1 MKKLLSICFLSIF
14 LMMFSAQA
22 QVDCCF
28 QLSNP
33 SADTLTGIANMPNGL
48 PLTHTMT
55 TPNHRGFVS
64 NIDLMFSN
72 DNCLGIDYN
81 TGKVSIELELW
92 CDGRNIVEDP
102 DELSRYCDITLQ
114 TFYNELHWVG
124 TAMDGH
130 NYPFAYEYPG
140 AVPIYPGTYQIS
152 NIAFDYFYFKFLVN
166 TQTRLQIN
174 WKQAVRHVMLVVHV
188 RERLHGTD
196 NELYWDGQQRENLGG
211 HQSHP
216 GAILASDTLD
226 NDPIV
231 ELNDTI
237 KDCEPV
243 TVGMPAYTMD
253 TTGTYVIAY
262 VDTSCG
268 YRIDS
273 IVTYDYTHYV
283 HPTTPTLS
291 DSTIRYCQKGD
302 ATPLT
307 LPAEPNPALAD
318 HVADIVPYWYFAAED
333 SFYYAASFTPVTD
346 TTAGNYYY
354 YVKRHDNVTG
364 CESEIDTFIVTINP
378 NPATPV
384 VTDTLVEYCVGET
397 AVALSYP
404 APAGQQVLWG
414 TSSDDI
420 TSTAAPVPTTTAA
433 GRTIYYLKLQDTTT
447 VNRCVSEGYDSIAVE
462 VYTNPTVTITIDND
476 TLCYGEKASMSAA
489 PTTWT
494 TYQWQQDGVDVTD
507 STNTTFSYTNNVADT
522 TTFKFS
528 VVVSDLH
535 VVKSCTAK
543 DSVSVL
549 AYPEMGAPTVTFTD
563 TTVCGPT
570 EVTFEAT
577 PGAHASSANWYDAA
591 YQLLAADTVKYTAT
605 FEKTD
610 TIYVSSINDYGCET
624 PQTQWVR
631 IIVTVDTI
639 PAITLKQYDTVCA
652 GVDLM
657 IYSSVVSSYTPVT
670 YAWTGT
676 GLVAPLYEDSV
687 KFNYNIAG
695 DYTDTL
701 TVTDTKGCYNTATIQ
716 VHVDTLPVIVAGV
729 NYTIQNDSYCVGHNG
744 EIIFTTPEYVHY
756 SIKNGTT
763 WQDTARFLNLP
774 FDEYQLLVEDANGC
788 KNNPAVI
795 DSVKDARAHIVPV
808 LTMTP
813 NTYCDSTKFDGTIAV
828 TSVTPASES
837 YKYYYTKGAYTSP
850 QQIDTLL
857 VGLEHGFYT
866 VFAIDTITG
875 CQGSDTITVGLTQEP
890 AHGSVTAAREI
901 CFEKNNYVIFTPAD
915 TSVVFDYWTWTYSD
929 TTKVLDPTVYKDT
942 FDIYGF
948 TAGIHGFEAHF
959 HDTVTK
965 CTGTF
970 RDTVR
975 VIGVNVS
982 LEVNPNTTVCEF
994 DTVTVYCKYEPLE
1007 GYPGDPVDHL
1017 VLYQWTARYYE
1028 YAGGVDTIKVSPSHQ
1043 KNKVSIIVEDNH
1055 GCRTTTER
1063 SLSVRAL
1070 PTIAVTGPRNYCDS
1084 ATSDLTAYY
1093 DASYI
1098 YRWIMESDTISTD
1111 YHFNKMLGTNDTTVV
1126 LRVKDDLNCVNDST
1140 IAIHMVHIPAAPV
1153 FTPNSLYFCDNSVT
1167 VVPPTPAFGTFNW
1180 VSDDPNVKK
1189 QTGDYSAY
1197 VVHTENSV
1205 SCYSDTSKVHV
1216 NITGAPYFTVE
1227 TRYNSETTVDT
1238 AYTRC
1243 YTATP
1248 ADTVHITVNPAASA
1262 TLAYEYWLDG
1272 NPATADMVIT
1282 DTLPGVYTYA
1292 IRIKAT
1298 ATHPTTTCDHDTTLH
1313 YVLTINALPSVAP
1326 SDFPN
1331 SYNGGDS
1338 TIFYCEGST
1347 LTYSFTAPT
1356 DCILHYDS
1364 LTGTTVPTD
1373 TGAHT
1378 LYVTRTD
1385 VTPNCTNTFPYRIVE
1400 VPTPVDTIISKDAS
1414 DLCGGTTF
1422 EDTIVARIKNTIPA
1436 SYTRLFTWNEGT
1448 EIEKTVDADTL
1459 YYTFTH
1465 SDTVTVKVG
1474 VKVENGIYGATCY
1487 KSPLDSVIVLFQ
1499 PKPSDPVMSTSVSGY
1514 VKPDSISYCDGASF
1528 AITAADFTTSTGAS
1542 ITMVDGNIIPSSAT
1556 DTIYRV
1562 VANNNLPPQC
1572 PSDTLY
1578 VKVHKKRTPVL
1589 PLTDSVFYCANT
1601 TPSYTFTKVHADD
1614 TISYYKGTVL
1624 LPSQLLPSQ
1633 PDTAGTFFMHVV
1645 DKLEGCSKDTT
1656 FEIVEI
1662 PNPTATLVSVTNWNN
1677 DSICEGT
1684 TIDRTYTF
1692 NITPNVVRAA
1702 KETFTW
1708 KDISS
1713 TTNTANLTATPTADT
1728 SVTFI
1733 YHLVDTFSNAVS
1745 TIACAYN
1752 FDTTVHYTFFHTPV
1766 INTLVSDTA
1775 FCAGDSIV
1783 VIDND
1788 FFSLGA
1794 YGDTIVAPDT
1804 TIFKAASGT
1813 VVGYAAYKSF
1823 LSCKSAD
1830 STINVVRNELPF
1842 VNIINPA
1849 ANDTTICKGDTAFL
1863 VVTGAVDYLWSTGSD
1878 NDTIPAID
1886 SIKYYVTGTDANGC
1900 KNVDSVKV
1908 NFHPLFDIVLSND
1921 TTVCIDSAAVITAT
1935 VTGPSTSYTMT
1946 WYQDNST
1953 TPLYAAVS
1961 GASPLSDTHTVT
1973 PPASAI
1979 VDGKPVPTL
1988 YKVEVEDAYGC
1999 SLESKNIKV
2008 SVTDRAKF
2016 EFYTIGGTDQLDHYL
2031 EVSSNNQSGFDMII
2045 RKNCW
2050 DENELVFVD
2059 VQVYGPDGNPMT
2071 DAQLGEVMDFYSGN
2085 YNFNYDFEL
2094 TPANAPS
2101 VYGTGMHDNNAQGAS
2116 HFFPYSRVITSS
2128 PEHYSWFYMHFLS
2141 ERRITVRTGAWKT
2154 GAQGRY
2160 TMSFAVIRTTY
2171 ANNASEIGIPYMGAK
2186 LIGGAGGHNNFVK
2199 DTIALDVFTFYV
2211 DTTYAGYGNDNFDNT
2226 PSTPAV
2232 ITPAIDEENVA
2243 EALNMNVYPNPAS
2256 NNVNVVLSGV
2266 KGQTVLT
2273 VHDMSGKVVSNM
2285 RVDIDDNN
2293 QIINIPVSDYSQ
2305 GIYFIKV
2312 VNGSAVM
2319 TKKLIIAR

>member
-1 MKKLLSICFLSIF
+1 
-14 LMMFSAQA
+14 MFSAQA

-55 TPNHRGFVS
+55 TPNRRGFVS

-72 DNCLGIDYN
+72 DNCLGIDYD
-81 TGKVSIELELW
+81 TSKVSIELELW
-92 CDGRNIVEDP
+92 CDGQNIVEDP
-102 DELSRYCDITLQ
+102 DVLSRYCDITLQ
-114 TFYNELHWVG
+114 TFYNELHWLG
-124 TAMDGH
+124 TPMDGH

-166 TQTRLQIN
+166 TRTRLQIN
-174 WKQAVRHVMLVVHV
+174 WKQAVRHVMLVVHI
-188 RERLHGTD
+188 RERLHGTN

-216 GAILASDTLD
+216 GIILASDTLD

-243 TVGMPAYTMD
+243 PVGMPAYTMD

-307 LPAEPNPALAD
+307 LPAEPNSALVD

-333 SFYYAASFTPVTD
+333 SFYYAATFTPKTD
-346 TTAGNYYY
+346 TVAGNYLYF
-354 YVKRHDNVTG
+354 VKRHDNVTS

-384 VTDTLVEYCVGET
+384 VNDTLVEYCVGET

-420 TSTAAPVPTTTAA
+420 TSTVAPVPTTTAA

-447 VNRCVSEGYDSIAVE
+447 VNRCVSEGYDSIAVA
-462 VYTNPTVTITIDND
+462 VYANPTVAITIDND

-676 GLVAPLYEDSV
+676 GLVAPLDEDSV
-687 KFNYNIAG
+687 RFNYTIAG

-701 TVTDTKGCYNTATIQ
+701 TVRDIKNCFNTATIQ
-716 VHVDTLPVIVAGV
+716 IHVDSLPVIALGV

-744 EIIFTTPEYVHY
+744 EIIFTTPEYVRY
-756 SIKNGTT
+756 SINNGTT
-763 WQDTARFLNLP
+763 WQDTAKFLNLP

-813 NTYCDSTKFDGTIAV
+813 NTYCDITKFDGTIAV

-837 YKYYYTKGAYTSP
+837 YKYYYIKGANTSA
-850 QQIDTLL
+850 QQLDTLFE
-857 VGLEHGFYT
+857 GLEHGFYT
-866 VFAIDTITG
+866 VFAVDTITG

-901 CFEKNNYVIFTPAD
+901 CFEKNNNVIFTPGD

-959 HDTVTK
+959 HDTITK
-965 CTGTF
+965 CTGSF

-975 VIGVNVS
+975 VIGVNIS
-982 LEVNPNTTVCEF
+982 LEVSPNATVCEF

-1070 PTIAVTGPRNYCDS
+1070 PTVSATGPRIYCDG
-1084 ATSDLTAYY
+1084 ATTDLTAYY
-1093 DASYI
+1093 NSSYI
-1098 YRWIMESDTISTD
+1098 YRWIMESDTIS
-1111 YHFNKMLGTNDTTVV
+1111 YNHHFNKVLGNRDTTVV

-1140 IAIHMVHIPAAPV
+1140 FSIHMVHVPGAPV
-1153 FTPNSLYFCDNSVT
+1153 FTPDTQYFCDNAVT
-1167 VVPPTPAFGTFNW
+1167 VDTTAQNTPKIGTFTW
-1180 VSDDPNVKK
+1180 LTESPNVAKISGTYAA
-1189 QTGDYSAY
+1189 QY
-1197 VVHTENSV
+1197 VNTESGV
-1205 SCYSDTSKVHV
+1205 SCYSANDTVVVKV
-1216 NITGAPYFTVE
+1216 TGAPVFT
-1227 TRYNSETTVDT
+1227 TAIRYNSETAIDT
-1238 AYTRC
+1238 THVRC
-1243 YTATP
+1243 VAP
-1248 ADTVHITVNPAASA
+1248 GAGDTLHISVNPAASA
-1262 TLAYEYWLDG
+1262 TLSYSYKLNGVDSAA
-1272 NPATADMVIT
+1272 NMIIT
-1282 DTLPGVYTYA
+1282 RTEPGIYVDTIY
-1292 IRIKAT
+1292 IKAT
-1298 ATHPTTTCDHDTTLH
+1298 ATHPTTTCEKDTTIYYTLR
-1313 YVLTINALPSVAP
+1313 VNALPTAP
-1326 SDFPN
+1326 TNFPN

-1338 TIFYCEGST
+1338 TIFYCQGGAAVYDFTTGLAANQIVTYNGS
-1347 LTYSFTAPT
+1347 
-1356 DCILHYDS
+1356 
-1364 LTGTTVPTD
+1364 TTVPTSAATGIALKVTD
-1373 TGAHT
+1373 TMTH
-1378 LYVTRTD
+1378 
-1385 VTPNCTNTFPYRIVE
+1385 CSNTFYYDIVE
-1400 VPTPVDTIISKDAS
+1400 VPTPTVKLTSTLADDCSDTLRGKVIATVTPAYDA
-1414 DLCGGTTF
+1414 TF
-1422 EDTIVARIKNTIPA
+1422 ERVYTWTPATVDPASPHSRYENTDTVTYTFRAPNDTIVTAHVTINAVSGPEA
-1436 SYTRLFTWNEGT
+1436 SYSAFCVSADSSFIVTFQPAPDKPELKDTFTWY
-1448 EIEKTVDADTL
+1448 AD
-1459 YYTFTH
+1459 
-1465 SDTVTVKVG
+1465 
-1474 VKVENGIYGATCY
+1474 I
-1487 KSPLDSVIVLFQ
+1487 DSAAYCAGEAI
-1499 PKPSDPVMSTSVSGY
+1499 
-1514 VKPDSISYCDGASF
+1514 SISA
-1528 AITAADFTTSTGAS
+1528 TDFTTSTGATVS
-1542 ITMVDGNIIPSSAT
+1542 IVGYT
-1556 DTIYRV
+1556 TITTAGVYKV
-1562 VANNNLPPQC
+1562 VANNTAAPYC
-1572 PSDTLY
+1572 PSDTLTFT
-1578 VKVHKKRTPVL
+1578 VHEKRTPVL

-1645 DKLEGCSKDTT
+1645 DKLEGCPKDTT
-1656 FEIVEI
+1656 FVIVEI

-1684 TIDRTYTF
+1684 TINRTYTF

-1708 KDISS
+1708 KDLSS
-1713 TTNTANLTATPTADT
+1713 TTNTATLNTVPTADT
-1728 SVTFI
+1728 SVTFL

-1804 TIFKAASGT
+1804 TVFKAATGT

-1830 STINVVRNELPF
+1830 ATINVVRNELPT
-1842 VNIINPA
+1842 VDIINPV
-1849 ANDTTICKGDTAFL
+1849 ANDTTICKGDTALL

-1935 VTGPSTSYTMT
+1935 VNGPSTSYTMT

-1953 TPLYAAVS
+1953 TPLYPAVS

-1973 PPASAI
+1973 PPTSAI

-2008 SVTDRAKF
+2008 AVTDRAQF
-2016 EFYTIGGTDQLDHYL
+2016 EFYTIGGTDQLDHYI
-2031 EVSSNNQSGFDMII
+2031 EVTSNNQSGFDMII

-2071 DAQLGEVMDFYSGN
+2071 DAQLGEVMDFYTAN

-2101 VYGTGMHDNNAQGAS
+2101 VYGLAMHDNNALGAS
-2116 HFFPYSRVITSS
+2116 HYFPYSRLISSS

-2141 ERRITVRTGAWKT
+2141 ERRITVRTGAWKN
-2154 GAQGRY
+2154 GAQGKY
-2160 TMSFAVIRTTY
+2160 TMSFAVIRTTF
-2171 ANNASEIGIPYMGAK
+2171 ANNAAEIGIPYMGAK
-2186 LIGGAGGHNNFVK
+2186 LIGGNGGHYNLVK

-2211 DTTYAGYGNDNFDNT
+2211 DTTYAGYANDNFDNT

-2232 ITPAIDEENVA
+2232 ITPAIDEDNVA

-2273 VHDMSGKVVSNM
+2273 VHDMSGKVVNNM